1 MAGRLSQVFRAVNQ
15 SLNVGGKHQ
24 VASVQK
30 RHIGNLPVKPNPY
43 VEDWATHRENVEL
56 TFKFD
61 GKTIAILGAAAVT
74 VPYVIYQMCCS
85 EFVSTRMHVLCLC
98 ACLCLCVRTNHL
110 GPQEALLS
118 NFWFCFVCCSSLL
131 AIHAGYGRK
140 GTEEVLGKGRTTATE
155 KHELK

>member
-85 EFVSTRMHVLCLC
+85 EFQSMQAMDGR
-98 ACLCLCVRTNHL
+98 AQKKYWGRDAPPQPKNTN
-110 GPQEALLS
+110 
-118 NFWFCFVCCSSLL
+118 
-131 AIHAGYGRK
+131 
-140 GTEEVLGKGRTTATE
+140 
-155 KHELK
+155 